1 MMATAKTVLVADDDK
16 LILSTFRYALARQGY
31 NVLLAENGA
40 ETIAHL
46 ERGSVDIVFLD
57 IIMPEKE
64 GLETL
69 LEIKRRFP
77 SVPVHVMSGGGTR
90 SKQDFLTIAQQFGA
104 TSVIRKPVT
113 PAELVKII
121 EELPRAIGSTDHKK
135 TA

>member
-1 MMATAKTVLVADDDK
+1 MATAKTVLIADDDK
-16 LILSTFRYALARQGY
+16 LILSTFRYALTKRGY

-40 ETIAHL
+40 EAIAHL
-46 ERGSVDIVFLD
+46 ERGPVDIVFLD
-57 IIMPEKE
+57 VIMPEKE

-69 LEIKRRFP
+69 LEIMRRFP

-90 SKQDFLTIAQQFGA
+90 SKQDFLAVAQSFGA

-113 PAELVKII
+113 PPELVKII
-121 EELPRAIGSTDHKK
+121 EELPRAIGSNEEKK